1 MEQQGVCSSSSK
13 SGTASSSSWTVTGE
27 HSMEGTSIR
36 IEMNGPLAHLLE
48 ATTITLVC
56 LTSYRASN
64 LALSQLNQY
73 AI

>member
-1 MEQQGVCSSSSK
+1 
-13 SGTASSSSWTVTGE
+13 
-27 HSMEGTSIR
+27 MEGTSIR